1 MFNSPREFF
10 KDASPDIHAAAPAE
24 LGEAIYAETA

>member
-1 MFNSPREFF
+1 MFNIPREFSRE
-10 KDASPDIHAAAPAE
+10 ASPDIHAAAPAE